1 MEIGNARI
9 FIVRGQRV
17 ILDSDLAELYGV
29 ATKRLNE
36 KVRRNP
42 QRFPRDFVFLL
53 SAVEWDSLR
62 SQVAASREGHCPRRK
77 FLPYV
82 FTEAGALMAAGRLSS
97 KRAVEV
103 SIYLVRGLFAMHEVV
118 GNDLLLPGLSGDF
131 Q

>member
-1 MEIGNARI
+1 MEDGNARI

-62 SQVAASREGHCPRRK
+62 RQAAASREGHCPRRT

-103 SIYLVRGLFAMHEVV
+103 SIYLVRGLFAMRQVV
-118 GNDLLLPGLSGDF
+118 GSDFLLPGLSDDF